1 VDWPATSPQADVV
14 REIVLHT
21 FFITPSVGL
30 NLGKWV
36 PGLTLGAGLD
46 IVPAT
51 VELKQDI
58 NFGSDVG
65 GSAHLAG
72 NAVGVGGRVGAMYR
86 PEGLRQLSFGVMW
99 RSDVVEN
106 FTGTGAFTAPAPY
119 RAMLP
124 PDGNIK
130 TNITL
135 PQQFSGGIAYRP
147 LEALEIE
154 ADVVWTNWSKFQSL
168 PITLPNGSMLVQ
180 PKDYKDTITARFG
193 VEYGLPQYN
202 CAVRAGFI
210 YDPTPVPRTTLD
222 ATLPDVDR
230 YIVTAGASY
239 QIHRFDLHLGLL
251 WVTPQK
257 RTTDPSPNT
266 PEFKGTFDVQAL
278 VGSIGLSGKIM

>member
-1 VDWPATSPQADVV
+1 
-14 REIVLHT
+14 
-21 FFITPSVGL
+21 
-30 NLGKWV
+30 
-36 PGLTLGAGLD
+36 
-46 IVPAT
+46 
-51 VELKQDI
+51 
-58 NFGSDVG
+58 
-65 GSAHLAG
+65 
-72 NAVGVGGRVGAMYR
+72 
-86 PEGLRQLSFGVMW
+86 
-99 RSDVVEN
+99 
-106 FTGTGAFTAPAPY
+106 
-119 RAMLP
+119 
-124 PDGNIK
+124 
-130 TNITL
+130 
-135 PQQFSGGIAYRP
+135 
-147 LEALEIE
+147 
-154 ADVVWTNWSKFQSL
+154 
-168 PITLPNGSMLVQ
+168 MLVQ